1 MVKRLNPRIEGW
13 GIVYRGEYRRV
24 LNLNYY
30 YYNYIIIIIAL
41 IIIALFIVQKMKFNH
56 LTI

>member
-24 LNLNYY
+24 FNLNYY
-30 YYNYIIIIIAL
+30 YYYNYI

>member
-24 LNLNYY
+24 FKFNYY
-30 YYNYIIIIIAL
+30 YYNYI

>member
-24 LNLNYY
+24 FKFNYY
-30 YYNYIIIIIAL
+30 KPVGGI
-41 IIIALFIVQKMKFNH
+41 KF
-56 LTI
+56 